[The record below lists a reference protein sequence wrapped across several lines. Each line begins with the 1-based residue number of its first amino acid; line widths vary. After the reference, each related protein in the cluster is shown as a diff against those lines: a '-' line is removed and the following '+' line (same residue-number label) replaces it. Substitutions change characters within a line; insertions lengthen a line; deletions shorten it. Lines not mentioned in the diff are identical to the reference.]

1 MDETTYNGITT
12 NDLEFTIPDIS
23 NYYGTL
29 TVFKKGERYFW
40 GIENYYTGEFGEKE
54 IPKYLYEALVKYME
68 TT

>member
-1 MDETTYNGITT
+1 MHETTYNGVTT
-12 NDLEFTIPDIS
+12 NDLDFRIPDIS

-29 TVFKKGERYFW
+29 TVFKKEERYFW
-40 GIENYYTGEFGEKE
+40 GIENYTGDFGEKE